1 MRIPFF
7 IFLTEIEIHKRHMTV
22 SVPFF
27 ILPPPLF
34 YSSALRTKCAPA
46 CCRRQMFVCV
56 ATFIAFPPYPPPHLT
71 HPRTHPPTR
80 PWREGSARVSKS
92 LRDSSAAARSLRSP
106 TAGLELDVQGSR
118 KRDPDAPGGSD
129 PHPACWRPEPGGAA
143 LRLWA
148 QALPSTPVRKA
159 LSTVWVVGQAG
170 RRVGWPRP
178 PVTSPPLRLAG
189 PSRRAVR
196 RPARGRAGWA

>member
-1 MRIPFF
+1 
-7 IFLTEIEIHKRHMTV
+7 
-22 SVPFF
+22 
-27 ILPPPLF
+27 
-34 YSSALRTKCAPA
+34 
-46 CCRRQMFVCV
+46 
-56 ATFIAFPPYPPPHLT
+56 
-71 HPRTHPPTR
+71 
-80 PWREGSARVSKS
+80 
-92 LRDSSAAARSLRSP
+92 
-106 TAGLELDVQGSR
+106 VQGSR

-178 PVTSPPLRLAG
+178 PVTPPSADVAAERRRHSLADAR
-189 PSRRAVR
+189 SMSDRRAPAAAHLDTQTAVSLLCVR
-196 RPARGRAGWA
+196 AWAPSGGIPATGGDS